1 MILCTS
7 CGTKNA
13 DDAHTCEKCGRK
25 LQSRWS
31 RPGGPDAANGNG
43 TNGQNGDSSL
53 PEEVWNLIEPVMH
66 SIEEGIEE
74 GSDKLVKTCAETWTY
89 ALLLLATAGV
99 YIAAEDWRY
108 LAGGVV
114 LTAVVAWARG
124 I

>member
-13 DDAHTCEKCGRK
+13 DDARACEKCGRK

-31 RPGGPDAANGNG
+31 LSGGPATNG
-43 TNGQNGDSSL
+43 NGQNGQSGDSFL
-53 PEEVWNLIEPVMH
+53 PEEVWQLVEPVVH
-66 SIEEGIEE
+66 GIEE
-74 GSDKLVKTCAETWTY
+74 GTDTLVKACAETWAY
-89 ALLLLATAGV
+89 ALILLVGAGV

-108 LAGGVV
+108 LAGSVALAAV
-114 LTAVVAWARG
+114 LAWARG

>member
-31 RPGGPDAANGNG
+31 RAGGQDAPNGEGNG
-43 TNGQNGDSSL
+43 GKHEGSIL
-53 PEEVWNLIEPVMH
+53 PEEVWQVIEPVML
-66 SIEEGIEE
+66 SVEEGA
-74 GSDKLVKTCAETWTY
+74 DKLVKACAETWAY
-89 ALLLLATAGV
+89 ALILLLGIGV
-99 YIAAEDWRY
+99 YVASEDWRF
-108 LAGGVV
+108 LAGSIA
-114 LTAVVAWARG
+114 LAAMLAWARG

>member
-31 RPGGPDAANGNG
+31 RPGGLDAQNGNG
-43 TNGQNGDSSL
+43 ANGASGDSGGSIL
-53 PEEVWNLIEPVMH
+53 PEEVWEFVEPVVL
-66 SIEEGIEE
+66 SVEEGA
-74 GSDKLVKTCAETWTY
+74 DTLVKACAETWAY
-89 ALLLLATAGV
+89 ALILIVGAGV
-99 YIAAEDWRY
+99 YIGSEDWRY
-108 LAGGVV
+108 LAGSVALAAV
-114 LTAVVAWARG
+114 LAWARG

>member
-31 RPGGPDAANGNG
+31 RPGGLDAQNGNG
-43 TNGQNGDSSL
+43 ANGANGGDSIL
-53 PEEVWNLIEPVMH
+53 PEEVWEFVEPVVLRV
-66 SIEEGIEE
+66 EEGA
-74 GSDKLVKTCAETWTY
+74 DQLVKSCAETWAY
-89 ALLLLATAGV
+89 ALILIVGAGV
-99 YIAAEDWRY
+99 YIGSEDWRY
-108 LAGGVV
+108 LAGSVALAAV
-114 LTAVVAWARG
+114 LAWARG

>member
-31 RPGGPDAANGNG
+31 RGGPDAANGKDA
-43 TNGQNGDSSL
+43 QNGDSSL
-53 PEEVWNLIEPVMH
+53 PEEVWNLIEPVVH

-74 GSDKLVKTCAETWTY
+74 SSDKLVKTCAETWTY

-114 LTAVVAWARG
+114 LTAVLAWARG

>member
-31 RPGGPDAANGNG
+31 RPGGPDAQNG
-43 TNGQNGDSSL
+43 NGQNGDSGGSIL
-53 PEEVWNLIEPVMH
+53 PEDIWEFVEPVVL
-66 SIEEGIEE
+66 SVEQGA
-74 GSDKLVKTCAETWTY
+74 DTLVKACAETWAY
-89 ALLLLATAGV
+89 ALILLVGSGV
-99 YIAAEDWRY
+99 YIASEDWRY
-108 LAGGVV
+108 LAGSIGLAAV
-114 LTAVVAWARG
+114 LAWARG

>member
-31 RPGGPDAANGNG
+31 RPGGLDGQNGNG
-43 TNGQNGDSSL
+43 TGGSHGDSIL
-53 PEEVWNLIEPVMH
+53 PEEVWEFVEPVVLRV
-66 SIEEGIEE
+66 EKGA
-74 GSDKLVKTCAETWTY
+74 DQLVKACAETWAY
-89 ALLLLATAGV
+89 ALILIVGAGV
-99 YIAAEDWRY
+99 YIGSEDWRY
-108 LAGGVV
+108 LAGSVALAAV
-114 LTAVVAWARG
+114 LAWARG

>member
-31 RPGGPDAANGNG
+31 RGPDANGNG
-43 TNGQNGDSSL
+43 QNGNGKNGDSFL
-53 PEEVWNLIEPVMH
+53 PEEVWQLIEPVVH

-74 GSDKLVKTCAETWTY
+74 GSDKLVKACAETWTY
-89 ALLLLATAGV
+89 ALLLLAAAGV
-99 YIAAEDWRY
+99 YVAAEDWRY

-114 LTAVVAWARG
+114 LTAVLAWARG

>member
-31 RPGGPDAANGNG
+31 RSGGQDAP
-43 TNGQNGDSSL
+43 NGQNGQSGDSFL
-53 PEEVWNLIEPVMH
+53 PEEVWQLMEPVVH
-66 SIEEGIEE
+66 SIEEGT
-74 GSDKLVKTCAETWTY
+74 DTLVKACAETWAY
-89 ALLLLATAGV
+89 ALILLVGAGV

-108 LAGGVV
+108 LAGSVALAAV
-114 LTAVVAWARG
+114 LAWARG